1 VRDNFQRTAETFMDD
16 ARTLHK
22 SGSHRNAC
30 YLAGY
35 VVECTLKALIEASG
49 GEEAEHTHD
58 LISLR
63 DRLAELS
70 LTAGLSAAKYGDPLQ
85 FAPTITKQRGHPKRM
100 GSRSKHY
107 CDWDPT
113 HRYDGSRWGN
123 SAKSSAYVQEADRAL
138 TVLNQLLLDGGRR

>member
-1 VRDNFQRTAETFMDD
+1 MKDDYQRTAEAFMAD
-16 ARTLHK
+16 ARTLHV

-49 GEEAEHTHD
+49 KEHVDRIHD

-63 DRLAELS
+63 ERLAKLS
-70 LTAGLSAAKYGDPLQ
+70 LTAGQAAAKYGDPIQL
-85 FAPTITKQRGHPKRM
+85 APTITGQRGQPKH
-100 GSRSKHY
+100 SRYGLQHF
-107 CDWDPT
+107 CDWDPN

-123 SAKSSAYVQEADRAL
+123 SEKSSAYVHEAERAL
-138 TVLNQLLLDGGRR
+138 SVLNHVLLDRGLR